1 MSQHQ
6 ETHDGAQTVTLPPN
20 LRTWIDGQRSWHRQ
34 GVRVQAETRWIADG
48 TPASVAVFLVGADG
62 QKGRELQ
69 RGDAQIVGGRLL
81 GPDGRRGFEHP
92 LDWELGE
99 AELGGLGLRAEV
111 EIAAYAVDAASQTL
125 HLDLQ
130 PFTISG

>member
-62 QKGRELQ
+62 
-69 RGDAQIVGGRLL
+69 
-81 GPDGRRGFEHP
+81 RRGFEHP